1 MPEPLTIAI
10 VDDDIEMLRMLSKLL
25 SRIGYTAETFHQPDA
40 AIAAFQ
46 AAEFAAVITDIKM
59 PALSGMEVLQAVRRH
74 SPATPVIIITAF
86 GTVTSAVEAMRQ
98 GAFDYVSKPF
108 NLDELM
114 VVVGKAMEQYKL
126 QKEISSLRRQIQ
138 TRYSF
143 SNILGKSAQMQ
154 KIFDTI
160 ERVANTRTS
169 VLIQGKTG
177 TGKELIARAIH
188 FNSNRRQQPF
198 MAVNCGAIPDT
209 LLESELFGHEKGAYT
224 GAVTREAG
232 LLVKADQGTIF
243 LDEIGDMS
251 LQMQAKLLRVLEDWE
266 IRPVGGTATT
276 RVDVR
281 VVAATNKALDEEV
294 TAGRFREDLYYRINV
309 ITITVPELRERTEDL
324 PLLINHFL
332 RAFAQKNGSPSPELT
347 KSALNALLHYGWP
360 GNVRELENVIEH
372 AMLLSDNRVID
383 LQHLPAHVAENR
395 NGRAGQGTPATN
407 VTLEQLEREYILK
420 VLTDVR
426 WHRSKAAAILGIDR
440 RTLYRK
446 IQEYA
451 LTE

>member
-25 SRIGYTAETFHQPDA
+25 SRNGYTAETFHQPDA
-40 AIAAFQ
+40 AIAAIQ